1 MAKRHMAGEDRA
13 WGTESTKIREGA
25 RQSPKVL
32 AAAERK
38 HDAFL
43 HLGGEWNR
51 GRVPEFGAVVRRS
64 DLLGSNTSSSD

>member
-38 HDAFL
+38 HDAFF
-43 HLGGEWNR
+43 HMEGGSGIR
-51 GRVPEFGAVVRRS
+51 GGSQNSKPYFGP
-64 DLLGSNTSSSD
+64 LIF